1 MSGLYAGNGVLGG
14 SACSGCF
21 QVAETGEVSVNAA
34 FTPKQIAASGEAAA
48 QLVGEGL
55 EAADGVAQSEG
66 VSPLAADRHNWRPA
80 SLRQC
85 SLPGLELHELSNSC
99 RDVLVLR
106 TDYLSQSWPGT
117 KSWINPIFVVPGSI
131 SKPDF
136 QGLKLGHF
144 SRKKKGLVV
153 MIAVP
158 GSVALG
164 KAVPEFVVA
173 SLKDAAH
180 VAAAHFKSKG
190 ISFPLDEAEQLIAGI
205 EARLTAT
212 SIAVH

>member
-1 MSGLYAGNGVLGG
+1 MIGIGNQFGG
-14 SACSGCF
+14 PEHLDKNCLIRATLDRAMNIASDLR
-21 QVAETGEVSVNAA
+21 AA
-34 FTPKQIAASGEAAA
+34 NY
-48 QLVGEGL
+48 
-55 EAADGVAQSEG
+55 D
-66 VSPLAADRHNWRPA
+66 D
-80 SLRQC
+80 
-85 SLPGLELHELSNSC
+85 
-99 RDVLVLR
+99 
-106 TDYLSQSWPGT
+106 GT
-117 KSWINPIFVVPGSI
+117 KSWINPIFIVPGSI

-158 GSVALG
+158 ESVALG